1 MERGPLPTAS
11 RPPPP
16 EGVSYPHKS
25 SAPPTEHS
33 VHCRGC
39 LQADCSCIS
48 EGRTVTTDNDDVLP
62 LVGALVRSAGGAE
75 DSLGSR
81 DHRVPF
87 VSAASQERDQRHL
100 PSNRLFEV
108 PVGMLDSHVG
118 TDHAPRA
125 STIFR
130 PGSQTRPV
138 GRAGGVQ
145 GGTLTSEAM
154 WSPRPRE
161 PERAERLSDPRGVS
175 GGRPPGSGSGR
186 SARQQPRR
194 RPLRGIAAIHGTLRG
209 EDHGAHTH
217 GPSHCSSCE
226 GPLRPLRGHLPLKG
240 GGLGGD
246 AGYRRAACSQ
256 SALKART
263 WG

>member
-1 MERGPLPTAS
+1 VARRAGGGPPESLPPRS
-11 RPPPP
+11 PPPS
-16 EGVSYPHKS
+16 GVSNPHKPC
-25 SAPPTEHS
+25 APPTERS
-33 VHCRGC
+33 VLCRGWFR
-39 LQADCSCIS
+39 ADCSRIS
-48 EGRTVTTDNDDVLP
+48 EGRTVTTTMPSPSYGEV
-62 LVGALVRSAGGAE
+62 VRSAGGAE

-81 DHRVPF
+81 NHRVPF

-130 PGSQTRPV
+130 PGSQTRPA
-138 GRAGGVQ
+138 GRAGGAQ

-154 WSPRPRE
+154 WSPPA
-161 PERAERLSDPRGVS
+161 ERARESGASLGPRGVS

-194 RPLRGIAAIHGTLRG
+194 QPPRGIPAIHGTLRG
-209 EDHGAHTH
+209 EDHGAHT
-217 GPSHCSSCE
+217 SAESLLE
-226 GPLRPLRGHLPLKG
+226 LRGPPPPVPQAPPQKG
-240 GGLGGD
+240 GGL
-246 AGYRRAACSQ
+246 
-256 SALKART
+256 
-263 WG
+263 